1 MDTTLV
7 IVAIIA
13 FTSGL
18 VVGLLITFIFRS
30 TAKKREQEL
39 QKIAESRFNAL
50 AIKALKTSSEQ
61 FLQLADQRFK
71 RTSTEHQSELDGK
84 KRLIDQQ
91 LVNITQQ
98 LEKVTTVV
106 SGFENERN
114 QKYGELANQL
124 QKLSTTTDFLN
135 RALADKSA
143 RGQWGERM
151 ADDILKLI
159 GFQEGVNYHRQKTIE
174 GSRTRPDFTFILPQN
189 AVLNMDV
196 KFPFDNYL
204 KYIECTNAKEQTG
217 FRNSF
222 LKDVRGHLK
231 TVAGRGYINV
241 EQSTVDCV
249 LIFIPNEQIYQFI
262 LSEDHGIIDEAISY
276 KAILCSPL
284 TLFAILAIV
293 RQSTENF
300 AIQASS
306 REVLTILR
314 DFKERWVAFVNQMDD
329 VEKSFKKVRTQ
340 YTELIGKRQE
350 QLDEVLDRVNSV
362 TTKYQLDN
370 NLATPVE

>member
-1 MDTTLV
+1 VDTTLV

-204 KYIECTNAKEQTG
+204 KYI
-217 FRNSF
+217 
-222 LKDVRGHLK
+222 
-231 TVAGRGYINV
+231 
-241 EQSTVDCV
+241 
-249 LIFIPNEQIYQFI
+249 
-262 LSEDHGIIDEAISY
+262 
-276 KAILCSPL
+276 
-284 TLFAILAIV
+284 
-293 RQSTENF
+293 
-300 AIQASS
+300 
-306 REVLTILR
+306 
-314 DFKERWVAFVNQMDD
+314 
-329 VEKSFKKVRTQ
+329 
-340 YTELIGKRQE
+340 
-350 QLDEVLDRVNSV
+350 
-362 TTKYQLDN
+362 
-370 NLATPVE
+370 